1 MSQKL
6 TIGIFGPFAVG
17 KTSISVQFVENKF
30 SEVHD
35 PTIEDYF
42 ETTRNVK
49 GIVSNI
55 TILDTAG
62 QETYQS
68 LLSDAMS
75 EAEGFILVYS
85 ITDRSSFEK
94 VQKLREKVQM
104 VQSST
109 VPVILVGNKCDL
121 EHERVVS
128 KSEGEEIAKSVGC
141 PFIETSAKTG
151 LNIEQVFELIVLM
164 VRKSKGL
171 ALGNGITPNEVP
183 SMGVP
188 SSSAQSLLT
197 ATGGSDS
204 NLSSSVTTTT
214 TPSSPKVNKR
224 KNSKETPSA
233 SSPAKKKECHVM

>member
-75 EAEGFILVYS
+75 EAEGFILV
-85 ITDRSSFEK
+85 
-94 VQKLREKVQM
+94 
-104 VQSST
+104 ST

-121 EHERVVS
+121 ESERVVS

-141 PFIETSAKTG
+141 PFVETSAKTG
-151 LNIEQVFELIVLM
+151 LNIDHVFEQIVLM

-171 ALGNGITPNEVP
+171 ALGNGISAHEVP
-183 SMGVP
+183 TGGGANNSLLNASNSGGGSGSN
-188 SSSAQSLLT
+188 SSS
-197 ATGGSDS
+197 
-204 NLSSSVTTTT
+204 SS
-214 TPSSPKVNKR
+214 PSSPKVNKR
-224 KNSKETPSA
+224 KNSKETSGNSA
-233 SSPAKKKECHVM
+233 SPSKKKECQVQ